1 MKIKTKQLSGTLLLL
16 VSSLLFVGL
25 TAIYLASTKSTQTI
39 EAITKS
45 KLTSILALKKSHI
58 EDYLRGVTQQFALM
72 SADQNTGAASFHFD
86 STFDLFEQSSGIS
99 NAQKEEV
106 MRYVREEFLDKYNQ
120 QNPTAPIDEASYFKH
135 FTTNTWILHYHYIT
149 KNPNTI
155 GQKAKLD
162 SPNNEFSSYSGAHS
176 SYHNT
181 FLGYSSKLG
190 FGDIYLIGPSGRVNY
205 SLKKGFELGT
215 NLKDGVFSSSGL
227 GRAFRKSLELQ
238 QGELAFEDF
247 SAYAPL
253 LDEQVAFI
261 ATPIVKFK
269 RVRGVLVVQFPIDK
283 IDTIMTNNRSWLDTG
298 YGFTGESYLVGPDAR
313 LRNTSRLNAEDLD
326 QYLNYLRVQQAT
338 PQPLEQIRARKSGIG
353 LHKID
358 TNASRA
364 ALSGEAGFI
373 QSIRQDGEEMLSAYA
388 PIEVDGFN
396 WAIISEMIAKE
407 AFESAEQ
414 LSKELSYSL
423 LILLVTVSAF
433 SIILVFFSANLLFK
447 PIENMAIKMHEIA
460 SGQAKLSSRLNDSG
474 DNEISNFAASFNLFV
489 SKLANVV
496 EQTQQTSIAL
506 IEQSTQL
513 THLAQTGT
521 QQAENQNQQ
530 MTNIQSLINQISE
543 SITTNASQA
552 DQALS
557 VANEAKQQSIDGK
570 TATGNSIET
579 IQTVEKEVTK
589 AAEALQTVENDTMQV
604 AELLAVIDAISE
616 QTNLL
621 ALNAAIEA
629 ARAGENGRGF
639 AVVADEV
646 RSLSHKIQ
654 QETAT
659 INTTV
664 EALKRGTAHA
674 VDVMRASRSTTSEST
689 RSSQLAGVALDQVVN
704 SSEHIAS
711 INAEIASNSN
721 SNIELVNYIKTNT
734 DRTVSITNESA
745 HAAKQIDL
753 IGLEIAELANKLG
766 NLVNQFSNEYSQ
778 VESSLQYKKYSGK

>member
-1 MKIKTKQLSGTLLLL
+1 MKIKTKQVSGTLLLL
-16 VSSLLFVGL
+16 ISSLLFVGL

-39 EAITKS
+39 ETITKS

-58 EDYLRGVTQQFALM
+58 EDYLSGVTQQFALM

-86 STFDLFEQSSGIS
+86 STFDSFEQSSGITD
-99 NAQKEEV
+99 AQKEEV
-106 MRYVREEFLDKYNQ
+106 MRYVREEFLDKHNQ
-120 QNPTAPIDEASYFKH
+120 QNPTAPIDEASYFKN
-135 FTTNTWILHYHYIT
+135 FTNNTWILQYHYIT
-149 KNPNTI
+149 KNPNTV
-155 GQKAKLD
+155 GQKEKLD
-162 SPNNEFSSYSGAHS
+162 SPSNEFSSFSGAHS
-176 SYHNT
+176 SYHST

-215 NLKDGVFSSSGL
+215 NIKDGVFASSGL

-298 YGFTGESYLVGPDAR
+298 YGVTGESYLVGPDAR

-326 QYLNYLRVQQAT
+326 QYLEYLNAHQEAT
-338 PQPLEQIRARKSGIG
+338 PQPLEQIRARESGIG

-364 ALSGEAGFI
+364 ALSGETGFS

-396 WAIISEMIAKE
+396 WAIISEMTAKE
-407 AFESAEQ
+407 AFESAQQ

-423 LILLVTVSAF
+423 LILLVAVSACA
-433 SIILVFFSANLLFK
+433 ITLIFFSANLLFK

-460 SGQAKLSSRLNDSG
+460 NGQATLSSRLNDSG
-474 DNEISNFAASFNLFV
+474 DNEISKFAASFNLFV
-489 SKLANVV
+489 SKLANLV

-506 IEQSTQL
+506 VEQSTQL
-513 THLAQTGT
+513 TQLAKAGT
-521 QQAENQNQQ
+521 RQAENQNEQ
-530 MTNIQSLINQISE
+530 MTNIQSSINQISE
-543 SITTNASQA
+543 SITDNASCA

-557 VANEAKQQSIDGK
+557 AANEAKQQSIDGK

-579 IQTVEKEVTK
+579 IKMVEQEVTK

-604 AELLAVIDAISE
+604 AELLAVIDSISE

-646 RSLSHKIQ
+646 RNLSHKIQ
-654 QETAT
+654 QETAA

-664 EALKRGTAHA
+664 EALKRGTANA

-689 RSSQLAGVALDQVVN
+689 HSSRLAGTALDQVVS

-721 SNIELVNYIKTNT
+721 SNTELVNHIKTNT
-734 DRTVSITNESA
+734 DRTVEITNESA
-745 HAAKQIDL
+745 HAAKQIDQ
-753 IGLEIAELANKLG
+753 IGLKIAELANTLG
-766 NLVNQFSNEYSQ
+766 DLVDQFSNEDSINR
-778 VESSLQYKKYSGK
+778 